1 MKLFLVR
8 HGQTDWNLAQRF
20 QGQSGIPLNETGR
33 QQAVA
38 LADRLAGERFDVI
51 YSSDLQRAHETANI
65 IAKGKFEVKTDARLR
80 EVDFGDWQ
88 GLTYNAIKE
97 THPDAL
103 TAWENNAYRNAP
115 PNGETLGE
123 LTARV
128 QSMLNDLLEN
138 CKGKNVLLVAH
149 GGMLQSLVCLALN
162 LPSTMYWQF
171 QISMAS
177 VSQIAF
183 YPAGAIV
190 NLLNDTSNLS
200 PLPLGHIVGRGLG

>member
-1 MKLFLVR
+1 
-8 HGQTDWNLAQRF
+8 
-20 QGQSGIPLNETGR
+20 
-33 QQAVA
+33 VA

-190 NLLNDTSNLS
+190 NLLNDTSHLS
-200 PLPLGHIVGRGLG
+200 PLPLGHIVHER

>member
-20 QGQSGIPLNETGR
+20 QGQSNIPLNETGR
-33 QQAVA
+33 QQAMA
-38 LADRLAGERFDVI
+38 LADRLAGERFDII
-51 YSSDLQRAHETANI
+51 YSSGLQRAHETANI
-65 IAKGKFEVKTDARLR
+65 IARGKIEVQTDARLR

-97 THPDAL
+97 SHPEAL
-103 TAWENNAYRNAP
+103 RAWENDAYRNAP

-123 LTARV
+123 LTMRV
-128 QSMLNDLLEN
+128 QSMLNHLLEN
-138 CKGKNVLLVAH
+138 CQGRNVLLVAH

-171 QISMAS
+171 QISVAS

-190 NLLNDTSNLS
+190 NLWNDTSRLFETS
-200 PLPLGHIVGRGLG
+200 SARKAGD